1 MRKKKRKKSPDLY
14 QSSANKNLIGG
25 QFTNMRQGLSVLSVL
40 AVTWKLV
47 RNKSWGAPSQNSQA
61 WSALMC
67 LASDSGAAETCS
79 KEMSKGR
86 RSLGPGHYVLSAWR

>member
-1 MRKKKRKKSPDLY
+1 
-14 QSSANKNLIGG
+14 
-25 QFTNMRQGLSVLSVL
+25 MRQGLSVLSVL